1 MRNLLSVYFV
11 NLYMFRAYLG
21 SSSGGTTIRLYL
33 LMMGLCFPG
42 WIGCSNPTRTT
53 DSHLKRIISTN
64 CSIHTVVPPDEWPR
78 YARNVQRLMKFS
90 ENKLCI
96 KLVFYLHEI
105 WYRVSNRSLQISQS
119 YARKNTVHTSI
130 FFFLVSEFVLVQHLV
145 TNPGINKVEIIC
157 DLFVVFLLNLLAR
170 WRFCCVAQ
178 TRRRVSYCGETFN
191 EAAGQNLRSVCV
203 LFELRSAF

>member
-1 MRNLLSVYFV
+1 
-11 NLYMFRAYLG
+11 
-21 SSSGGTTIRLYL
+21 
-33 LMMGLCFPG
+33 
-42 WIGCSNPTRTT
+42 
-53 DSHLKRIISTN
+53 
-64 CSIHTVVPPDEWPR
+64 
-78 YARNVQRLMKFS
+78 MKFS

-203 LFELRSAF
+203 LFELRSAFWLTGTSFFGILLFFLRFIAQKISEIHTVTKKIRNCSFNHFALVSPRRASDREYTVLGSYEYSSEKQVQRKNTAAVG